1 MMIQKN
7 DRLPI
12 ERCWFDNKMST
23 CDQTGLIENNV
34 AVENGCD
41 KDNSL
46 SNGESGIDTDTDY
59 SSSNVNEKQKI
70 MRLNSTE
77 DKSASNCI
85 EAAINAKENHVD
97 SNMNTTSEES
107 MDNANI
113 NNNNVTSDETG
124 SSQNSV
130 HGSGINSDG
139 MEVLTSNQTY
149 SDMNQIP
156 VTPDSNHVTMSM
168 TMQPDGQF
176 TSTGTAVG
184 MMGQSVPHGTS
195 TSMPMPTMAGFVPAG
210 PPVGT
215 CHPIQHPGAASPN
228 HQSTTPVTPPQ
239 SGASTPN
246 PTTGAANN
254 GNQGTGHQHV
264 VHVHI
269 SPGETFTVRVD
280 DQLQHIQGRSLL
292 FLDVILGLCYFLCNI
307 WSMLF

>member
-1 MMIQKN
+1 
-7 DRLPI
+7 
-12 ERCWFDNKMST
+12 MST
-23 CDQTGLIENNV
+23 CDKTVLIESNITK
-34 AVENGCD
+34 ENGCD
-41 KDNSL
+41 NDDSL
-46 SNGESGIDTDTDY
+46 TNGESGIETDTDN
-59 SSSNVNEKQKI
+59 SSNNVNEKQKI

-107 MDNANI
+107 MDNVNV

-130 HGSGINSDG
+130 HDSGINSDST
-139 MEVLTSNQTY
+139 EVPTGNQTY

-156 VTPDSNHVTMSM
+156 VTSALPENNHVTM
-168 TMQPDGQF
+168 TMQPDGQMTF
-176 TSTGTAVG
+176 TSTGTPVG
-184 MMGQSVPHGTS
+184 MMGQS
-195 TSMPMPTMAGFVPAG
+195 MPTMAGFVPAG
-210 PPVGT
+210 PPIGT

-228 HQSTTPVTPPQ
+228 HHSTSPVTPPQ

-246 PTTGAANN
+246 PSSGAVSN

-280 DQLQHIQGRSLL
+280 DQLQHIQGLLL
-292 FLDVILGLCYFLCNI
+292 FFLGVCYVLI
-307 WSMLF
+307 G